1 METLVG
7 LLQEGFYPTKLRQVA
22 GVFAFRTGKAY
33 VCDGNQYC
41 VLRFPL
47 HPLGFP
53 PMVSLSTE
61 SKPSY
66 GIRRAV
72 DQTAILHNDPS
83 ESSGPGRGDGSGIGS
98 PGRGGLGSRGGA
110 GLGSP
115 DRGGLGSP
123 ERSGLG
129 SPDHDELGSPD
140 RGGLD
145 SPGRGGLGSP
155 NRGGLGSRG
164 DTGPGR

>member
-1 METLVG
+1 
-7 LLQEGFYPTKLRQVA
+7 
-22 GVFAFRTGKAY
+22 
-33 VCDGNQYC
+33 
-41 VLRFPL
+41 
-47 HPLGFP
+47 
-53 PMVSLSTE
+53 MVSLSTE

-98 PGRGGLGSRGGA
+98 P
-110 GLGSP
+110 
-115 DRGGLGSP
+115 
-123 ERSGLG
+123 
-129 SPDHDELGSPD
+129 D